1 MGCVRARLLIDL
13 SPFAPLPCWRQVAA
27 KMSHPAQMYEA
38 EQRGSSSGGG
48 GGNEHHSEVARSC
61 RFVKGVG
68 E

>member
-1 MGCVRARLLIDL
+1 
-13 SPFAPLPCWRQVAA
+13 
-27 KMSHPAQMYEA
+27 MSHPAQMYEA